1 MSQHRFLTRA
11 RSILARMGKGL
22 EHAHYGE
29 LRPHHEKLEQLYG
42 YRGESRVVVALDASP
57 RREALEYAVDLA
69 RREGMLLDVL
79 HVSASAGLEL
89 PPKGLIPALLAA
101 GIDFRL
107 TRREGELAS
116 VLLDYSRFRPD
127 IFCIVSATRTE
138 FVGRLQRQ
146 GIPQVVTVNDHLK
159 A

>member
-1 MSQHRFLTRA
+1 MSRHRFLIQA

-42 YRGESRVVVALDASP
+42 YRGELRVVVALDASP
-57 RREALEYAVDLA
+57 RRQAFDYAVELA
-69 RREGMLLDVL
+69 RRERMLLDVL
-79 HVSASAGLEL
+79 HVSPAAGLEL

-101 GIDFRL
+101 NIDFRL
-107 TRREGELAS
+107 TRREGELAT

-138 FVGRLQRQ
+138 FVGRLQQQ
-146 GIPQVVTVNDHLK
+146 GVPQVVTLNDRLK